1 MNKIEI
7 AQHYKTLLPC
17 EQFYVTGS
25 TALAYHG
32 LIELSSAV
40 DLDIILVNPTEAAK
54 ELLSRLQNDAPATT
68 KPSAKAEVNYIF
80 MHDGV
85 KIDIF
90 IQSEKVDGL
99 LSHKGIDFS
108 SIKHII
114 AAKKRINRLKDW
126 VQLRKFSQIFCKQE
140 EFNNFLNQQ

>member
-32 LIELSSAV
+32 LIELSSAA
-40 DLDIILVNPTEAAK
+40 DLDIILVNPTDAAK
-54 ELLSRLQNDAPATT
+54 ELLSRLQNDAPANT
-68 KPSAKAEVNYIF
+68 KPSGKAEVNYIF
-80 MHDGV
+80 MHDGT

-90 IQSEKVDGL
+90 VQSEKVDGL
-99 LSHKGIDFS
+99 LSHNGIDFS
-108 SIKHII
+108 SIKHIV
-114 AAKKRINRLKDW
+114 AAKKRINRVKDW
-126 VQLRKFSQIFCKQE
+126 IQLRKLSQVICKYE
-140 EFNNFLNQQ
+140 EFNTFLNQQ